1 MTIFQSIIYG
11 IVQGLTEFLPISS
24 TAHLT
29 LLPWAAGWPDPGLSF
44 DVALHLGTLV
54 ALLLYFRKEWIE
66 LIGSAIGILQGR
78 TKTPDARLVMF
89 IVGATIPGAIAG
101 VLFEHKVE
109 DAMRAPQVIALML
122 IALALVLAVAEMI
135 GRRKKSLD
143 EISWGDAITVGV
155 AQALA
160 IIPGVSR
167 SGVTIT
173 ASLLRNMKRDAAAR
187 FSFFLS
193 TPLIGGAVGKR
204 ALVMLKTGTTVEQMV
219 PFVVGILVS
228 AIVGYLAIAFMLR
241 YLQTRTT
248 YPFVYYRLALG
259 IAVFL
264 AIWTGIR

>member
-24 TAHLT
+24 TAHLV

-54 ALLLYFRKEWIE
+54 ALLLYFRKEWLA
-66 LIGSAIGILQGR
+66 LIGSAIGIVQGR
-78 TKTPDARLVMF
+78 TQTPDARLVMF

-101 VLFEHKVE
+101 ALFEHKVE

-122 IALALVLAVAEMI
+122 IALALILAVAEI
-135 GRRKKSLD
+135 VGRRKKSLD

-167 SGVTIT
+167 SGVTIS
-173 ASLLRNMKRDAAAR
+173 AGLFRNMKRDAAAR

-204 ALVMLKTGTTVEQMV
+204 TLEMLKAGATIEQMV

-228 AIVGYLAIAFMLR
+228 GVVGYLAIAFMLR

-248 YPFVYYRLALG
+248 YLFVYYRIALG